1 MNMTTKKDASLDPA
15 GLARR
20 NFLRA
25 GVTGATVA
33 VVSVGAAVTPAQ
45 ATENDAEKKKKR
57 YQETAHVKK
66 FYQTNRY

>member
-1 MNMTTKKDASLDPA
+1 MTVKKETSLDPA
-15 GLARR
+15 GHARR

-25 GVTGATVA
+25 GVVGAA
-33 VVSVGAAVTPAQ
+33 AAGVSVGAAVTPAA
-45 ATENDAEKKKKR
+45 ATENDSEKKKQR